1 MLYGHIELGV
11 VVNYVTR
18 HPLDRFHF
26 SAQIDIGTF
35 ELFRMVGDLTGPL
48 TDSKNLLVRLNED
61 IGASF
66 IFHNWMNSQMEVYR
80 SFGDPVE
87 RDAHSYQA
95 QATLEGWFSTGSL
108 DHQMFLGVEYQEGG
122 VDDLSIVF
130 DSYTLV
136 DASVVYERGKWRAGL
151 HLKNIL
157 DELYFNGSIPQNGF
171 SATASISRSL

>member
-1 MLYGHIELGV
+1 
-11 VVNYVTR
+11 
-18 HPLDRFHF
+18 
-26 SAQIDIGTF
+26 
-35 ELFRMVGDLTGPL
+35 
-48 TDSKNLLVRLNED
+48 
-61 IGASF
+61 
-66 IFHNWMNSQMEVYR
+66 
-80 SFGDPVE
+80 
-87 RDAHSYQA
+87 
-95 QATLEGWFSTGSL
+95 
-108 DHQMFLGVEYQEGG
+108 MFLGVEYQEGE